1 MGGMS
6 NCEVVELP
14 LLEVGLEDVKGALRA
29 VLHTVLFARAL
40 GVVRPVDVELPRLG
54 LAYAEC
60 GDPGVSRRV
69 EEKIGQFL
77 QWAERHPGKVAQ
89 VSLAFFEKRYKQSW
103 FSSQEERLFWERWNV
118 NVRLAGAP
126 APGATGSASG
136 GGGGG
141 GGGSWGGGAPAE
153 ARGSLGEVLDR
164 VARVVNERKD
174 HIPPVMNSEV
184 VTFPFDISVTGAD
197 GSKFGLGQL
206 KKFLVETAPP
216 RMLN

>member
-1 MGGMS
+1 MS

-29 VLHTVLFARAL
+29 VLHSVLFARAL
-40 GVVRPVDVELPRLG
+40 GLARPVDVELPRMG
-54 LAYAEC
+54 LAYVEC
-60 GDPGVSRRV
+60 GDAGVSRRV

-103 FSSQEERLFWERWNV
+103 FSKQEERLFWERWNV

-126 APGATGSASG
+126 APAG
-136 GGGGG
+136 GTAGGT
-141 GGGSWGGGAPAE
+141 PLE
-153 ARGSLGEVLDR
+153 ARRSLGGVLDR
-164 VARVVNERKD
+164 VAQVVNDRKD
-174 HIPPVMNSEV
+174 HIPPVMNSDV
-184 VTFPFDISVTGAD
+184 VTFPYDIAVTGAD
-197 GSKFGLGQL
+197 DSKFGLGQL

>member
-1 MGGMS
+1 MW

-29 VLHTVLFARAL
+29 VLHSVLFARAL
-40 GVVRPVDVELPRLG
+40 GLARPVDVELPRMG
-54 LAYAEC
+54 LAYVEC

-103 FSSQEERLFWERWNV
+103 FSKQEERLFWERWNV

-126 APGATGSASG
+126 APGGGAG
-136 GGGGG
+136 GGGEG
-141 GGGSWGGGAPAE
+141 GGGAPPE
-153 ARGSLGEVLDR
+153 ARRSLGGVLDR
-164 VARVVNERKD
+164 VAQVVNDRKD
-174 HIPPVMNSEV
+174 HIPPVMNSDV
-184 VTFPFDISVTGAD
+184 VTFPYDISIAGAD
-197 GSKFGLGQL
+197 DSKFGLGQL

>member
-1 MGGMS
+1 MS

-14 LLEVGLEDVKGALRA
+14 LLEVGLENVKGALRA

-103 FSSQEERLFWERWNV
+103 FSSQEERLYWERWNV

-126 APGATGSASG
+126 APGGTGGTGSG

-141 GGGSWGGGAPAE
+141 GGGGGASAE